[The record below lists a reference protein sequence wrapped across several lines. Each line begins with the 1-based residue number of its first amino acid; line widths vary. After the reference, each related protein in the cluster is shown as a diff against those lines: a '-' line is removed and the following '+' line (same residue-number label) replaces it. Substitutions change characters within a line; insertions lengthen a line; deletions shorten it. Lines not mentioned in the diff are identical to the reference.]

1 MKIFFPYSVK
11 KPGSVNLLS
20 VVYLPL
26 SSASAAIT
34 GLIEEPGG
42 YRPCVARLTSALPV
56 AGREPWTARL
66 GSKLG
71 QDALTSTRPV
81 RGSIAKTAPA
91 LPVAASAL
99 IAARCAAGISESC
112 TSSPSTVP
120 PASECSSLSSAPPRS
135 VCAPIR

>member
-1 MKIFFPYSVK
+1 M
-11 KPGSVNLLS
+11 
-20 VVYLPL
+20 
-26 SSASAAIT
+26 
-34 GLIEEPGG
+34 GLIDEPGG

-56 AGREPWTARL
+56 VGSLPWTARV

-81 RGSIAKTAPA
+81 RGSIANTAPG

-112 TSSPSTVP
+112 TSSPVTRP

-135 VCAPIR
+135 VCAPTR